1 MIKTVLGLL
10 LFALAVINYSSL
22 HTKGVEYTYNL
33 RSVIV
38 YLVLGTVLFIVK
50 AIYNTLVVL
59 GYVGD
64 HADTI
69 LISYT
74 ITSIFGLTVCM
85 GLIVDL
91 YRNRALSL
99 NKEGF
104 NAIMHVI
111 IISLFIDEVHASIP
125 ATILI
130 FVVIILT
137 FVTGVCAVLLVDY
150 SRKLYELV
158 DFVDISSSLRILMFS
173 CMLYGVVGVVS
184 DFQFK
189 NVHAFLLAFY
199 LSLLISFA
207 YLLKELMDK
216 YIKPLMNLEQLK

>member
-1 MIKTVLGLL
+1 MIKTLLGLL
-10 LFALAVINYSSL
+10 LFTLAVINYSSL

-38 YLVLGTVLFIVK
+38 YLVLGMVLFIIK

-64 HADTI
+64 YADTV
-69 LISYT
+69 LVSYL
-74 ITSIFGLTVCM
+74 ITSIFGLAVCM

-104 NAIMHVI
+104 NAIIHVMV
-111 IISLFIDEVHASIP
+111 ISLFIEDVHASIP
-125 ATILI
+125 ATILT

-137 FVTGVCAVLLVDY
+137 FVTGVCAIFLVEY

-173 CMLYGVVGVVS
+173 CMLYGVAGIVS

-199 LSLLISFA
+199 LSLLVSFA